1 MVFDSSGSNAQWL
14 RHRIDLAKRK
24 GPPRL
29 VLEWKL
35 EMTHVENVRMEVL
48 FFFFLKNW
56 YVYGLMACATY
67 MKDFVDTSSVVVDV
81 FACEDK

>member
-1 MVFDSSGSNAQWL
+1 MAKKRGVTSLRPNVVFDSSGSNAQWL

-48 FFFFLKNW
+48 FFFF
-56 YVYGLMACATY
+56 
-67 MKDFVDTSSVVVDV
+67 
-81 FACEDK
+81 